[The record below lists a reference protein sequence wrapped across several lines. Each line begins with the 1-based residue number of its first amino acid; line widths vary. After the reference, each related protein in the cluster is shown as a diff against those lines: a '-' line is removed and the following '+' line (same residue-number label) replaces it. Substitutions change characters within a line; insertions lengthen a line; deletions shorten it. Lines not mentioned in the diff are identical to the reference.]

1 LRWAELEVEAE
12 REVPQG
18 NRARAVTAESEKK
31 AAAKAALGEPA
42 NWGSTKTRGRRNKRS
57 G

>member
-1 LRWAELEVEAE
+1 M
-12 REVPQG
+12 
-18 NRARAVTAESEKK
+18 AESEKK

-42 NWGSTKTRGRRNKRS
+42 NWGSTRTRRRRRNKRS